1 LSDQFTLPS
10 KPAKAPARQSILHV
24 KVISPA
30 QIYYEGSAD
39 SVSAHNKVGPF
50 DILSDHTNF
59 FSLLTAGDIA
69 INTGTQVLK
78 FPIKDGI
85 VKVTN
90 NIVTLFIYLPDD

>member
-1 LSDQFTLPS
+1 MSDQYTLPS
-10 KPAKAPARQSILHV
+10 PAAEAPAKPKTLHV

-30 QIYYEGSAD
+30 QIYYEGPAE

-50 DILSDHTNF
+50 DILSDHANF
-59 FSLLTAGDIA
+59 FSLLTSGDIA
-69 INTGTQVLK
+69 INTGAQVLK

>member
-1 LSDQFTLPS
+1 LSPS
-10 KPAKAPARQSILHV
+10 ATGPEAPTSSKTLHV

-30 QIYYEGSAD
+30 QMYYEGPAE
-39 SVSAHNKVGPF
+39 SVSAKNKVGDF
-50 DILSDHTNF
+50 DILSDHANF
-59 FSLLTAGDIA
+59 FSLLTTGDIV
-69 INTGTQVLK
+69 INTGAQKLK

>member
-1 LSDQFTLPS
+1 LSDNYTLRGPA
-10 KPAKAPARQSILHV
+10 AKAPTQPKTLHV

-30 QIYYEGSAD
+30 QMYYEGPAD
-39 SVSAHNKVGPF
+39 SVSAHNKVGSF
-50 DILSDHTNF
+50 DILRDHANF

-69 INTGTQVLK
+69 INTGAQVLT
-78 FPIKDGI
+78 FPIRDGI